1 VRAFHIAYDGRP
13 YRGFQRQPDVPTV
26 EDALVDALADLGIA
40 DGDPPPGYS
49 AAGRTDAGVSALAQ
63 TVAFECP
70 DWCSPG
76 ALNGE
81 LPPAIR
87 AWATADVP
95 EEFHATHDA
104 TRREYTYH
112 LYAPAADRD
121 DGEADPPAV
130 DVAGRDPFRAVRAS
144 VPPVDDDRVRAALD
158 RLAGEH
164 DFHNLSRDDQGT
176 VRDLSLDAHRDG
188 DVLVLG
194 VAAGGFARE
203 LVRRLVTLVRAV
215 GTGERG
221 LDFVDRVLGSDPLDG
236 KAGIGPAAP
245 EPLVLTAVDYP
256 AVSFDA
262 DPDAVAAVRSA
273 FARRARGALGV
284 ARAAGTIASGVDGA
298 SPDGVDDASQ

>member
-1 VRAFHIAYDGRP
+1 MRAFRIAYDGRP
-13 YRGFQRQPDVPTV
+13 FRGFQRQPDVPTV
-26 EDALVDALADLGIA
+26 EDALLDALADLGIA
-40 DGDPPPGYS
+40 DGDTPPGYS

-63 TVAFECP
+63 TIAFECP

-95 EEFHATHDA
+95 QSFHATHDA

-112 LYAPAADRD
+112 LYAPAG
-121 DGEADPPAV
+121 GEDAETDASAV
-130 DVAGRDPFRAVRAS
+130 DAAGVDPFRAVGRS
-144 VPPVDDDRVRAALD
+144 VPPVDDERIRAALD

-164 DFHNLSRDDQGT
+164 DFHNLSRDDRGT
-176 VRDLSLDAHRDG
+176 VRDLSLDARRDG
-188 DVLVLG
+188 DVLVLR

-215 GTGERG
+215 GTGERDP
-221 LDFVDRVLGSDPLDG
+221 DFVDRVLGGDPLDG

-256 AVSFDA
+256 AASFDA

-273 FARRARGALGV
+273 FARRAREALGV
-284 ARAAGTIASGVDGA
+284 ARAAGTVAGGVDGA
-298 SPDGVDDASQ
+298 PPGGVDDTSQ